1 MDHVMPRTPRPR
13 ALPRGLLLLAVL
25 VPVVAVTSLAIGANA
40 LSPAELAHAVLRPD
54 GQEGDVIVRSLR
66 FPRTMLGLIVGAAL
80 GAAGVL
86 MQGHTRNAL
95 AEPGLLGVS
104 AGAAFSVVIGLRLGL
119 VESLVGSVYA
129 AGLGAAVASL
139 GVYALARRSLRD
151 GGPGLVVAGAAV
163 TAFLAGLTSA
173 IVLLDAKTLDAYRF
187 WAVGTLAE
195 RGAQTPLAVA
205 PFAALGLLLAAL
217 NARSLDVL
225 ALGDDV
231 AASMGLR
238 VTRARVVGLAAVTL
252 LTAAGV
258 AACGPI
264 AFVGLLAGTLARV
277 LVGPSWTLCLL
288 AGTLAGAVLL
298 VGADVLGRLVG
309 GPGELQVGV
318 VSGLVGAPLLVWV
331 IRRRELI
338 L

>member
-1 MDHVMPRTPRPR
+1 MPRTGQQHL
-13 ALPRGLLLLAVL
+13 LPRRVLWLAML
-25 VPVVAVTSLAIGANA
+25 VPVVAVASLAIGANA
-40 LSPAELAHAVLRPD
+40 LSPAELAHALLSPD

-66 FPRTMLGLIVGAAL
+66 FPRTVLGLLVGAAL

-104 AGAAFSVVIGLRLGL
+104 AGAAFAVVIGLRLDL
-119 VESLVGSVYA
+119 VDSVLGTVYA
-129 AGLGAAVASL
+129 AALGAALASL
-139 GVYALARRSLRD
+139 GVHTLARRSLRE

-163 TAFLAGLTSA
+163 TAFLAALTSA
-173 IVLLDAKTLDAYRF
+173 TVLLDAQTLDSYRF
-187 WAVGTLAE
+187 WAVGSLAE
-195 RGAQTPLAVA
+195 RGAETPVVIA
-205 PFAALGLLLAAL
+205 PFVVAGLLLGAF

-231 AASMGLR
+231 ATSMGLR
-238 VTRARVVGLAAVTL
+238 VTRARVVGLASVTL

-264 AFVGLLAGTLARV
+264 AFIGLLAGHLARL
-277 LVGPSWTLCLL
+277 LVGTSWTLCLL
-288 AGTLAGAVLL
+288 AGALAGSVLL
-298 VGADVLGRLVG
+298 VSADVLGRMVG

-318 VSGLVGAPLLVWV
+318 VAGLVGAPLLIWV
-331 IRRRELI
+331 VRRREIVL
-338 L
+338 